1 MPIPQQERP
10 GVRQSARDLIY
21 QTLRDWI
28 IRGELLPG
36 EKINDA
42 EIARYFQVSRTPVRE
57 AFQLLESQKLIRVVP
72 GRSTTVTEIDKVDL
86 EKCYRPLAEIQS
98 LGARMAAEALT
109 EAQLAQLQAILD
121 QSDRACT
128 DNDAQ
133 AAISCDADFHAIIM
147 AAAANEYM
155 SDFSDLMLLHIQRIK
170 YHFFHCDRM
179 RRASVQQHREV
190 LSALQARDGEAA
202 AQRMRSHWLSAMDS
216 SIRDVADSARSTSP
230 VESAEI

>member
-1 MPIPQQERP
+1 
-10 GVRQSARDLIY
+10 
-21 QTLRDWI
+21 
-28 IRGELLPG
+28 
-36 EKINDA
+36 
-42 EIARYFQVSRTPVRE
+42 
-57 AFQLLESQKLIRVVP
+57 
-72 GRSTTVTEIDKVDL
+72 
-86 EKCYRPLAEIQS
+86 
-98 LGARMAAEALT
+98 MAAEALT

-121 QSDRACT
+121 QSDRACA

-202 AQRMRSHWLSAMDS
+202 AQRMRSHWLSAMES
-216 SIRDVADSARSTSP
+216 SIRDVADSTRSTSP